1 MQSGGAKGNNFWLWG
16 VWGKRSIRDPF
27 LTQKVDEKIRN
38 VIIGNQFILALKED
52 GSLVSWGEDKNG
64 CLGLGID
71 LTNSADPKRVNFRN
85 DQQDKVVDIQFGKKH
100 VLALTTNG
108 KVYAWGENSQGQLGL
123 GDAHT
128 RYEPQFVETL
138 MSETVIQILAVDNMS
153 YALTNHGN
161 VWAWG
166 ENKDGALA
174 LAHENT
180 VNKPEPM
187 MSMKETVVK
196 KLEVKESAGAKAGK
210 VIIAYVELADPL
222 SPQEQ
227 IGGFSGPLGA
237 SPLSDSTQDAL
248 ASVPEREIFEGV
260 DLMRKVMDNTQDW
273 WNEMLDVRH
282 GSPYDDNPTQVDED
296 INARPVAVDD
306 NATAMQLDIHVSLDN
321 LERASYRLDMLINS
335 AKSQIVEIK
344 HKRGTKNVKFML
356 TMFMDNCKL
365 RREKIRRTVAAR
377 QLMDH
382 KKMTN
387 KIQDPS
393 NTGNREDFLK
403 GLRSANQQLVAI
415 KDRVSALKTYDVF
428 TRNLQE
434 SILECLECKKQVHEV
449 QMEVLKAQSGK
460 HADPI
465 LPSLRIIKDRWGAL
479 KHFSIY
485 NLYQECS
492 LRGQNVNFNS
502 EDEMLAFLVQS
513 SDAKIDQIINIDRDP
528 IISRDLMVPAL
539 CYDLLRENAELRK
552 MCNTYQLKVLIQ
564 MENDKKS
571 KSKDDREKDTRRAI
585 AR

>member
-248 ASVPEREIFEGV
+248 ASVPEREIFEG
-260 DLMRKVMDNTQDW
+260 
-273 WNEMLDVRH
+273 
-282 GSPYDDNPTQVDED
+282 G
-296 INARPVAVDD
+296 RPDAQGDGQH
-306 NATAMQLDIHVSLDN
+306 TGL
-321 LERASYRLDMLINS
+321 
-335 AKSQIVEIK
+335 VE
-344 HKRGTKNVKFML
+344 
-356 TMFMDNCKL
+356 
-365 RREKIRRTVAAR
+365 
-377 QLMDH
+377 
-382 KKMTN
+382 
-387 KIQDPS
+387 
-393 NTGNREDFLK
+393 
-403 GLRSANQQLVAI
+403 
-415 KDRVSALKTYDVF
+415 
-428 TRNLQE
+428 
-434 SILECLECKKQVHEV
+434 
-449 QMEVLKAQSGK
+449 
-460 HADPI
+460 
-465 LPSLRIIKDRWGAL
+465 
-479 KHFSIY
+479 
-485 NLYQECS
+485 
-492 LRGQNVNFNS
+492 
-502 EDEMLAFLVQS
+502 
-513 SDAKIDQIINIDRDP
+513 
-528 IISRDLMVPAL
+528 
-539 CYDLLRENAELRK
+539 
-552 MCNTYQLKVLIQ
+552 
-564 MENDKKS
+564 
-571 KSKDDREKDTRRAI
+571 
-585 AR
+585 